1 MFNTL
6 RHDMRAVFDRDPAA
20 RSVLEVL
27 LAYPGLQAIWLHRL
41 AHWLWLRG
49 FKLLGRLVSQT
60 NRFLTGI
67 EIHPGARIGPGFF
80 IDHGMGVVIGETAE
94 VGANVTMY
102 HGVTL
107 GGVSWQKGKRH
118 PTIGDSVVLGA
129 GAKVLGPIT
138 VGDHSRI
145 GANSVVVKDTP
156 PESVVVGVPG
166 RMRHRDGA
174 LQASDPERDLQH
186 NILPDAT
193 AEALK
198 AFSDRMM
205 VLEAEIMELRSLHA
219 PTGNGHLSPPPAE
232 WTPDKYLGP
241 FGI

>member
-1 MFNTL
+1 MFTTL
-6 RHDMRAVFDRDPAA
+6 RHDMQAVFDRDPAA
-20 RSVLEVL
+20 RSKLEVL
-27 LAYPGLQAIWLHRL
+27 LAYPGLQALWLHRL
-41 AHWLWLRG
+41 AHWLWQRN

-60 NRFLTGI
+60 SRFLTGI

-145 GANSVVVKDTP
+145 GANSVVIKDTP
-156 PESVVVGVPG
+156 AESVVVGVPG
-166 RMRHRDGA
+166 RVRPRDSL
-174 LQASDPERDLQH
+174 LQATDPERDLQH

-193 AEALK
+193 AEALR
-198 AFSDRMM
+198 AFADRMM
-205 VLEAEIMELRSLHA
+205 ALETEIMELRSFHA
-219 PTGNGHLSPPPAE
+219 NGNGHLSPPPAE
-232 WTPDKYLGP
+232 WAPDKYLGP